1 MLGALGKK
9 LATGMAKGGAK
20 KIAADKLLNR
30 KKKPAARKPT
40 LDELIADVRGSGEP
54 AKGGAL
60 VVRPSTSLVPSPGG
74 DVQKFT
80 GREGEYGSV
89 EDNVIRIKSK
99 VIAVDGILKG
109 TLAAEK
115 ARKDRQR
122 RAQEQ
127 ADAAAAESN
136 LEGKKKKKKGP
147 DLKKFVPKVAMNA
160 FKKLV
165 NFFQTIVLG
174 YVTIQLLP
182 LLPGLL
188 KFVQGLS
195 SFIGFMADLG
205 LGLLTGLTTLIDWG
219 YKLYDMGMGAL
230 KNAVGEEGAK
240 KIESFMGVLKD
251 LVNGFLVWKII
262 GQKIL
267 TSVVKTITRAF
278 RIAKVIL
285 KKSIRFARR
294 FLKNAGGFV
303 KNVGS
308 KALKVGGKVLNVG
321 KNVLS
326 TGKNVLSAGKNVL
339 AKGASK
345 VGGFATKIL
354 GKAANVIAPALKTA
368 LPAVKGFA
376 RRIPILGPI
385 IVGLVSAMTGDPVGQ
400 ALFKAGGAALGG
412 ALGTFIPIPVLG
424 TLIGETIGVYVG
436 DVLYELLMGGGMA
449 AAGQKLKDDFG
460 KLLSGGEKVFGW
472 LKDGFGRFMEG
483 LPKGVLGLGKW
494 FLFGNIVDK
503 VKLIGKAFFSRDPMT
518 GEKEEED
525 IEDTKKGAVDGKE
538 PPLPKTDRGEKLQ
551 TSSSVTT
558 SRTIDGLTTTYTVE
572 GEEVSKEEFDKYRS
586 LSREEKRKYVTPMRG
601 DANNILATNNNI
613 RDGVARSASYEEG
626 AEETVLIQE
635 PDTKSNS
642 NQTEMGETKTLVVN
656 TGATE
661 DAYESLYM
669 R

>member
-1 MLGALGKK
+1 MWAALGKS
-9 LATGMAKGGAK
+9 LLKGGAK
-20 KIAADKLLNR
+20 KVATDKLLNR

-60 VVRPSTSLVPSPGG
+60 AVRPTTSLVPSPGG

-99 VIAVDGILKG
+99 VIAVDSILKG
-109 TLAAEK
+109 TVAAEK

-122 RAQEQ
+122 KAQEQ

-147 DLKKFVPKVAMNA
+147 NLKSLVPKVAMNA
-160 FKKLV
+160 FQKLV
-165 NFFQTIVLG
+165 NFFQSVVLG

-182 LLPGLL
+182 LLPQLL
-188 KFVQGLS
+188 KFVKGLS
-195 SFIGFMADLG
+195 GVVDWFLNIG
-205 LGLLTGLTTLIDWG
+205 LGLLTGLTTLVDWG

-251 LVNGFLVWKII
+251 LVSGFLVWKII

-285 KKSIRFARR
+285 KKAIRFARR

-308 KALKVGGKVLNVG
+308 KVLNVG

-326 TGKNVLSAGKNVL
+326 TGKNVL

-345 VGGFATKIL
+345 VGGFATKIF
-354 GKAANVIAPALKTA
+354 GKVANVIAPALKTA

-385 IVGLVSAMTGDPVGQ
+385 IIGLVSAMTGDPVGQ

-424 TLIGETIGVYVG
+424 TLIGETVGVYVG
-436 DVLYELLMGGGMA
+436 DVFYELLMGGGMA

-460 KLLSGGEKVFGW
+460 KLLSGGEKVFEW
-472 LKDGFGRFMEG
+472 IKDGFGRLMEG
-483 LPKGVLGLGKW
+483 LPKGPIGLGKW

-525 IEDTKKGAVDGKE
+525 IDDTKKGAVDGKE
-538 PPLPKTDRGEKLQ
+538 PPLPKIDRDEKLQ
-551 TSSSVTT
+551 TTK
-558 SRTIDGLTTTYTVE
+558 GN
-572 GEEVSKEEFDKYRS
+572 
-586 LSREEKRKYVTPMRG
+586 
-601 DANNILATNNNI
+601 ANNIVSTNNNI
-613 RDGVARSASYEEG
+613 RDGIAQSASYEEG

-635 PDTKSNS
+635 PDTSSDSNKK
-642 NQTEMGETKTLVVN
+642 EVGETKTLIVN

-661 DAYESLYM
+661 DTFESLYV

>member
-1 MLGALGKK
+1 MWAALGKS
-9 LATGMAKGGAK
+9 LLKGGAK
-20 KIAADKLLNR
+20 KVATDKLLNR

-60 VVRPSTSLVPSPGG
+60 AVRPTTSLVPSPGG

-99 VIAVDGILKG
+99 VIAVDSILKG
-109 TLAAEK
+109 TVAAEK

-122 RAQEQ
+122 KAQEQ

-147 DLKKFVPKVAMNA
+147 NLKKFVPKVAMNA
-160 FKKLV
+160 FQKLV

-182 LLPGLL
+182 LLPQLL
-188 KFVQGLS
+188 KFVKGLS
-195 SFIGFMADLG
+195 GVVDWFLDIG
-205 LGLLTGLTTLIDWG
+205 LGLLNGLMTLVDWG

-230 KNAVGEEGAK
+230 KNAIGEEGAEK
-240 KIESFMGVLKD
+240 LTSFMGGLKD
-251 LVNGFLVWKII
+251 LISGFLVWKII

-278 RIAKVIL
+278 RIAKIIL
-285 KKSIRFARR
+285 KKSIRFARK

-308 KALKVGGKVLNVG
+308 KALKVGGKVVQAFKSG
-321 KNVLS
+321 TTFAKSVLS
-326 TGKNVLSAGKNVL
+326 
-339 AKGASK
+339 KGASK
-345 VGGFATKIL
+345 VGGFATKIF
-354 GKAANVIAPALKTA
+354 GKAGKIIAPALKGA
-368 LPAVKGFA
+368 MPAVKGFA

-385 IVGLVSAMTGDPVGQ
+385 IVGLVSVMTGDPVDK

-436 DVLYELLMGGGMA
+436 DVLHELLMGGGMA

-460 KLLSGGEKVFGW
+460 KLMEGGEKFFGW
-472 LKDGFGRFMEG
+472 IKDGFGRFMEG

-503 VKLIGKAFFSRDPMT
+503 VKLLGKAFFSRDPMT

-525 IEDTKKGAVDGKE
+525 DKKGDK
-538 PPLPKTDRGEKLQ
+538 KTK
-551 TSSSVTT
+551 TSSSMKYNSET
-558 SRTIDGLTTTYTVE
+558 GETVYKINDQVVS
-572 GEEVSKEEFDKYRS
+572 GEEYDEYKALSKEDRQD
-586 LSREEKRKYVTPMRG
+586 YVVKAKG
-601 DANNILATNNNI
+601 NANNIVSTNNNI
-613 RDGVARSASYEEG
+613 RDGVAESASYEEG

-635 PDTKSNS
+635 PDTSSDSNKK
-642 NQTEMGETKTLVVN
+642 EVGETKTLIVN

-661 DAYESLYM
+661 DTFESLYV

>member
-1 MLGALGKK
+1 MWAALGKS
-9 LATGMAKGGAK
+9 LLKGGAK
-20 KIAADKLLNR
+20 KVATDKLLNR

-54 AKGGAL
+54 SKGGAL
-60 VVRPSTSLVPSPGG
+60 AVRPTTSLVPSPGG

-99 VIAVDGILKG
+99 VIAVDSILKG
-109 TLAAEK
+109 TVAAEK
-115 ARKDRQR
+115 ARKDKQR
-122 RAQEQ
+122 KAQEQ

-147 DLKKFVPKVAMNA
+147 NLKSLVPKVAMNA
-160 FKKLV
+160 FQKLV

-182 LLPGLL
+182 LLPQLL
-188 KFVQGLS
+188 KFVKGLS
-195 SFIGFMADLG
+195 GVVDWFLDIG
-205 LGLLTGLTTLIDWG
+205 LGLLNGLMTLVDWG

-230 KNAVGEEGAK
+230 KNAIGEEGAEK
-240 KIESFMGVLKD
+240 LTSFMGGLKD
-251 LVNGFLVWKII
+251 LISGFLVWKII

-285 KKSIRFARR
+285 KKAIRFARR

-308 KALKVGGKVLNVG
+308 KVLKVGGKVLNVG

-326 TGKNVLSAGKNVL
+326 TGKNVL

-345 VGGFATKIL
+345 IGGFATKIF

-424 TLIGETIGVYVG
+424 TLIGETVGVYVG
-436 DVLYELLMGGGMA
+436 DVFYELLMGGGMA

-460 KLLSGGEKVFGW
+460 KLLSGGEKVFEW
-472 LKDGFGRFMEG
+472 IKDGFGRLMEG
-483 LPKGVLGLGKW
+483 LPKGPIGLGKW

-518 GEKEEED
+518 GEKEDED
-525 IEDTKKGAVDGKE
+525 IDDTKKGAVDGKE
-538 PPLPKTDRGEKLQ
+538 PPLPKTDRDEKLQ
-551 TSSSVTT
+551 TTK
-558 SRTIDGLTTTYTVE
+558 GN
-572 GEEVSKEEFDKYRS
+572 
-586 LSREEKRKYVTPMRG
+586 
-601 DANNILATNNNI
+601 ANNIVSTNNNI
-613 RDGVARSASYEEG
+613 RDGVAQSASYEEG

-635 PDTKSNS
+635 PDTSSDSNKK
-642 NQTEMGETKTLVVN
+642 EVGETKTLIVN

-661 DAYESLYM
+661 DTFESLYV

>member
-1 MLGALGKK
+1 MWAALGKS
-9 LATGMAKGGAK
+9 LLKGGAK
-20 KIAADKLLNR
+20 KVATDKLLNR

-60 VVRPSTSLVPSPGG
+60 AVRPSTSLVPSPGG

-99 VIAVDGILKG
+99 VIAVDSILKG
-109 TLAAEK
+109 TVAAEK

-122 RAQEQ
+122 KAQEQ

-147 DLKKFVPKVAMNA
+147 NLKSLVPKVAMNA
-160 FKKLV
+160 FQKLV
-165 NFFQTIVLG
+165 NFFQSVVLG

-182 LLPGLL
+182 LLPQLL
-188 KFVQGLS
+188 KFVKGLS
-195 SFIGFMADLG
+195 GVVDWFLDIG
-205 LGLLTGLTTLIDWG
+205 LGLLTGLMTLVDWG

-251 LVNGFLVWKII
+251 LVSGFLVWKII

-267 TSVVKTITRAF
+267 TSVVKTVTRVFKAAK
-278 RIAKVIL
+278 RILRKAVTSFK
-285 KKSIRFARR
+285 RFIGR
-294 FLKNAGGFV
+294 GGRKLI
-303 KNVGS
+303 KNVAS
-308 KALKVGGKVLNVG
+308 KTANLA
-321 KNVLS
+321 KNVL
-326 TGKNVLSAGKNVL
+326 GAGKNVL

-345 VGGFATKIL
+345 VGGFATKIF

-424 TLIGETIGVYVG
+424 TLIGETVGVYVG
-436 DVLYELLMGGGMA
+436 DVFYELLMGGGMA

-460 KLLSGGEKVFGW
+460 KLMEGGEKFFGW
-472 LKDGFGRFMEG
+472 IKDGFGRFMEG

-503 VKLIGKAFFSRDPMT
+503 VKLLGKAFFSRDPMT

-538 PPLPKTDRGEKLQ
+538 PPKPKTDRGEKVQ
-551 TSSSVTT
+551 TSSSMSYSSTTGVTT
-558 SRTIDGLTTTYTVE
+558 YKVE
-572 GEEVSKEEFDKYRS
+572 GEEVSKEEYDKYKS
-586 LSREEKRKYVTPMRG
+586 LSREEKRKYVTPTKG
-601 DANNILATNNNI
+601 NANNILATNNNI
-613 RDGVARSASYEEG
+613 RDGIAQRASYEEG

-635 PDTKSNS
+635 PDTSSDSNKK
-642 NQTEMGETKTLVVN
+642 EVGETKTLIVN

-661 DAYESLYM
+661 DTFESLYV

>member
-1 MLGALGKK
+1 MWAALGKS
-9 LATGMAKGGAK
+9 LLKGGAK
-20 KIAADKLLNR
+20 KVATDKLLNR

-60 VVRPSTSLVPSPGG
+60 AVRPTTSLVPSPGG

-99 VIAVDGILKG
+99 VIAVDSILKG
-109 TLAAEK
+109 TVAAEK

-122 RAQEQ
+122 KAQEQ

-147 DLKKFVPKVAMNA
+147 NLKSLVPKVAMNA
-160 FKKLV
+160 FQKLV
-165 NFFQTIVLG
+165 TFFQSVVLG

-182 LLPGLL
+182 LLPQLL
-188 KFVQGLS
+188 KFVKGLS
-195 SFIGFMADLG
+195 GVVDWFLNIG
-205 LGLLTGLTTLIDWG
+205 LGLLTGLTTLVDWG

-251 LVNGFLVWKII
+251 LVSGFLVWKII

-278 RIAKVIL
+278 KIAKTIL
-285 KKSIRFARR
+285 RKAVTSFKRFIGR
-294 FLKNAGGFV
+294 GGRQFI

-308 KALKVGGKVLNVG
+308 KVLNVG

-326 TGKNVLSAGKNVL
+326 TGKNVL

-345 VGGFATKIL
+345 IGGFATKIF
-354 GKAANVIAPALKTA
+354 GKVANVIAPALKTA

-385 IVGLVSAMTGDPVGQ
+385 IIGLVSAMTGDPVGQ

-424 TLIGETIGVYVG
+424 TLIGETVGVYVG
-436 DVLYELLMGGGMA
+436 DVFYELLMGGGMA

-460 KLLSGGEKVFGW
+460 KLLSGGEKVFEW
-472 LKDGFGRFMEG
+472 IKDGFGRLMEG
-483 LPKGVLGLGKW
+483 LPKGPIGLGKW

-525 IEDTKKGAVDGKE
+525 IDDTKKGAVDGKE
-538 PPLPKTDRGEKLQ
+538 PPKPKTDRGEKVQ
-551 TSSSVTT
+551 TTSSMKYNSET
-558 SRTIDGLTTTYTVE
+558 GETVYKINDQVVS
-572 GEEVSKEEFDKYRS
+572 GEEYDEYKALD
-586 LSREEKRKYVTPMRG
+586 RKDRMNYVTRAKG
-601 DANNILATNNNI
+601 NANNILATNNNI
-613 RDGVARSASYEEG
+613 RDGVAQSASYEEG
-626 AEETVLIQE
+626 TEETVLIQE
-635 PDTKSNS
+635 PDTSSDSNKK
-642 NQTEMGETKTLVVN
+642 EVGETKTLIVN

-661 DAYESLYM
+661 DTFESLYV

>member
-1 MLGALGKK
+1 MWAALGKS
-9 LATGMAKGGAK
+9 LLKGGAK
-20 KIAADKLLNR
+20 KVATDKLLNR

-60 VVRPSTSLVPSPGG
+60 AVRPTTSLVPSPGG

-99 VIAVDGILKG
+99 VIAVDSILKG
-109 TLAAEK
+109 TVAAEK

-122 RAQEQ
+122 KAQEQ

-147 DLKKFVPKVAMNA
+147 NLKKFVPKVAMNA
-160 FKKLV
+160 FQKLV

-182 LLPGLL
+182 LLPQLL
-188 KFVQGLS
+188 KFVKGLS
-195 SFIGFMADLG
+195 GVVDWFLDIG
-205 LGLLTGLTTLIDWG
+205 LGLLNGLMTLVDWG

-251 LVNGFLVWKII
+251 LVSGFLVWKII

-285 KKSIRFARR
+285 KKAIRFARR

-308 KALKVGGKVLNVG
+308 KALKVGGKVVQAFKSG
-321 KNVLS
+321 TTFAKSVLS
-326 TGKNVLSAGKNVL
+326 
-339 AKGASK
+339 KGASK
-345 VGGFATKIL
+345 VGGFATKIF
-354 GKAANVIAPALKTA
+354 GKAGKIIAPALKGA
-368 LPAVKGFA
+368 MPAVKGFA

-385 IVGLVSAMTGDPVGQ
+385 IVGLVSVMTGDPVDK

-436 DVLYELLMGGGMA
+436 DVLHELLMGGGMA

-460 KLLSGGEKVFGW
+460 KLMEGGEKFFGW
-472 LKDGFGRFMEG
+472 IKDGFGRFMEG

-503 VKLIGKAFFSRDPMT
+503 VKLLGKAFFSRDPMT

-525 IEDTKKGAVDGKE
+525 DKKGDK
-538 PPLPKTDRGEKLQ
+538 KTK
-551 TSSSVTT
+551 TSSSMKYNSET
-558 SRTIDGLTTTYTVE
+558 GETVYKINDQVVS
-572 GEEVSKEEFDKYRS
+572 GEEYDEYKALSKEDRQD
-586 LSREEKRKYVTPMRG
+586 YVVKAKG
-601 DANNILATNNNI
+601 NANNIVSTNNI
-613 RDGVARSASYEEG
+613 RDGVAESASYEEG

-635 PDTKSNS
+635 PDTSSDSNKK
-642 NQTEMGETKTLVVN
+642 EVGETKTLIVH
-656 TGATE
+656 TRATE
-661 DAYESLYM
+661 DTFESLYV

>member
-1 MLGALGKK
+1 MWAALGKS
-9 LATGMAKGGAK
+9 LLKGGAK
-20 KIAADKLLNR
+20 KVATDKLLNR

-60 VVRPSTSLVPSPGG
+60 AVRPTTSLVPSPGG

-99 VIAVDGILKG
+99 VIAVDSILKG
-109 TLAAEK
+109 TVAAEK

-122 RAQEQ
+122 KAQEQ

-147 DLKKFVPKVAMNA
+147 NLKSLVPKVAMNA
-160 FKKLV
+160 FQKLV
-165 NFFQTIVLG
+165 NFFQSVVLG

-182 LLPGLL
+182 LLPQLL
-188 KFVQGLS
+188 KFVKGLS
-195 SFIGFMADLG
+195 GVVDWFLNLG
-205 LGLLTGLTTLIDWG
+205 LGLLTGLTTLVDWG
-219 YKLYDMGMGAL
+219 YKLYDMGMGSL

-251 LVNGFLVWKII
+251 LVSGFLVWKII

-285 KKSIRFARR
+285 KKAIRFARR

-308 KALKVGGKVLNVG
+308 KVLNVG

-326 TGKNVLSAGKNVL
+326 TGKNVL
-339 AKGASK
+339 AKGVSK
-345 VGGFATKIL
+345 VGGFATKIF

-424 TLIGETIGVYVG
+424 TLIGETVGVYVG
-436 DVLYELLMGGGMA
+436 DVFYELLMGGGMA

-460 KLLSGGEKVFGW
+460 KLLSGGEKVFEW
-472 LKDGFGRFMEG
+472 IKDGFGRLMEG
-483 LPKGVLGLGKW
+483 LPKGPIGLGKW

-518 GEKEEED
+518 GEKEDED
-525 IEDTKKGAVDGKE
+525 IDDTKKGAVDGKE
-538 PPLPKTDRGEKLQ
+538 PPLPKTDRDEKLQ
-551 TSSSVTT
+551 TAK
-558 SRTIDGLTTTYTVE
+558 GN
-572 GEEVSKEEFDKYRS
+572 
-586 LSREEKRKYVTPMRG
+586 
-601 DANNILATNNNI
+601 ANNIVSTNNNI
-613 RDGVARSASYEEG
+613 RDGVAQSASYEEG

-635 PDTKSNS
+635 PDTSSDSNKK
-642 NQTEMGETKTLVVN
+642 EVGETKTLIVN

-661 DAYESLYM
+661 DTFESLYV

>member
-1 MLGALGKK
+1 MWAALGKS
-9 LATGMAKGGAK
+9 LLKGGAK
-20 KIAADKLLNR
+20 KVATDKLLNR

-60 VVRPSTSLVPSPGG
+60 AVRPTTSLVPSPGG

-99 VIAVDGILKG
+99 VIAVDSILKG
-109 TLAAEK
+109 TVAAEK

-122 RAQEQ
+122 KAQEQ

-147 DLKKFVPKVAMNA
+147 NLKSLVPKVAMNA
-160 FKKLV
+160 FQKLV
-165 NFFQTIVLG
+165 TFFQSVVLG

-182 LLPGLL
+182 LLPQLL
-188 KFVQGLS
+188 KFVKGLS
-195 SFIGFMADLG
+195 GVVDWFLDIG
-205 LGLLTGLTTLIDWG
+205 LGLLTGLTTLVDWG

-230 KNAVGEEGAK
+230 KNAIGEEGAEK
-240 KIESFMGVLKD
+240 LTSFMGGLKD
-251 LVNGFLVWKII
+251 LISGFLVWKII

-285 KKSIRFARR
+285 KKAIRFARR

-308 KALKVGGKVLNVG
+308 KVLNVG

-326 TGKNVLSAGKNVL
+326 TGKNVL

-345 VGGFATKIL
+345 IGGFATKIF

-385 IVGLVSAMTGDPVGQ
+385 IIGLVSAMTGDPVGQ

-424 TLIGETIGVYVG
+424 TLIGETVGVYVG
-436 DVLYELLMGGGMA
+436 DVFYELLMGGGMA

-460 KLLSGGEKVFGW
+460 KLLSGGEKVFEW
-472 LKDGFGRFMEG
+472 IKDGFGRLMEG
-483 LPKGVLGLGKW
+483 LPKGPIGLGKW

-525 IEDTKKGAVDGKE
+525 IDDTKKGAVDGKE
-538 PPLPKTDRGEKLQ
+538 PPLPKTDRDEKLQ
-551 TSSSVTT
+551 TAK
-558 SRTIDGLTTTYTVE
+558 GN
-572 GEEVSKEEFDKYRS
+572 
-586 LSREEKRKYVTPMRG
+586 
-601 DANNILATNNNI
+601 ANNIVSTNNNI
-613 RDGVARSASYEEG
+613 RDGVAQSASYEEG

-635 PDTKSNS
+635 PDTSSDSNKK
-642 NQTEMGETKTLVVN
+642 EVGETKTLIVN

-661 DAYESLYM
+661 DTFESLYV

>member
-9 LATGMAKGGAK
+9 LATGMVKGGAK
-20 KIAADKLLNR
+20 KIATDKLLNR

-115 ARKDRQR
+115 ARKERQR

-160 FKKLV
+160 FQRLV

-326 TGKNVLSAGKNVL
+326 AGKNVL

-385 IVGLVSAMTGDPVGQ
+385 IVGLVSVMTGDPVDK

-460 KLLSGGEKVFGW
+460 KLLSGGEKIFGW

-572 GEEVSKEEFDKYRS
+572 GEEVSKEEYDKYKS
-586 LSREEKRKYVTPMRG
+586 LSKEEKRKYVTPMRG

>member
-1 MLGALGKK
+1 MWAALGKS
-9 LATGMAKGGAK
+9 LLKGGAK
-20 KIAADKLLNR
+20 KVATDKLLNR

-60 VVRPSTSLVPSPGG
+60 AVRPTTSLVPSPGG

-99 VIAVDGILKG
+99 VIAVDSILKG
-109 TLAAEK
+109 TVAAEK

-122 RAQEQ
+122 KAQEQ

-147 DLKKFVPKVAMNA
+147 NLKSLVPKVAMNA
-160 FKKLV
+160 FQKLV
-165 NFFQTIVLG
+165 TFFQSVVLG

-182 LLPGLL
+182 LLPQLL
-188 KFVQGLS
+188 KFVKGLS
-195 SFIGFMADLG
+195 GVVDWFLNIG
-205 LGLLTGLTTLIDWG
+205 LGLLTGLTTLVDWG

-251 LVNGFLVWKII
+251 LVSGFLVWKII

-278 RIAKVIL
+278 KIAKTIL
-285 KKSIRFARR
+285 RKAVTSFKRFIGR
-294 FLKNAGGFV
+294 GGRQFI

-308 KALKVGGKVLNVG
+308 KVLNVG

-326 TGKNVLSAGKNVL
+326 TGKNVL

-345 VGGFATKIL
+345 VGGFATKIF
-354 GKAANVIAPALKTA
+354 GKVANVIAPALKTA

-385 IVGLVSAMTGDPVGQ
+385 IIGLVSAMTGDPVGQ

-424 TLIGETIGVYVG
+424 TLIGETVGVYVG
-436 DVLYELLMGGGMA
+436 DVFYELLMGGGMA

-460 KLLSGGEKVFGW
+460 KLLSGGEKVFEW
-472 LKDGFGRFMEG
+472 IKDGFGRLMEG
-483 LPKGVLGLGKW
+483 LPKGPIGLGKW

-525 IEDTKKGAVDGKE
+525 IDDTKKGAVDGKE
-538 PPLPKTDRGEKLQ
+538 PPLPKIDRDEKLQ
-551 TSSSVTT
+551 TTK
-558 SRTIDGLTTTYTVE
+558 GN
-572 GEEVSKEEFDKYRS
+572 
-586 LSREEKRKYVTPMRG
+586 
-601 DANNILATNNNI
+601 ANNIWLI
-613 RDGVARSASYEEG
+613 MSGGVIK
-626 AEETVLIQE
+626 AEITH
-635 PDTKSNS
+635 TKKN
-642 NQTEMGETKTLVVN
+642 
-656 TGATE
+656 
-661 DAYESLYM
+661 

>member
-1 MLGALGKK
+1 MWAALGKS
-9 LATGMAKGGAK
+9 LLKGGAK
-20 KIAADKLLNR
+20 KVATDKLLNR

-60 VVRPSTSLVPSPGG
+60 AVRPTTSLVPSPGG

-99 VIAVDGILKG
+99 VIAVDSILKG
-109 TLAAEK
+109 TVAAEK

-122 RAQEQ
+122 KAQEQ

-147 DLKKFVPKVAMNA
+147 NLKSLVPKVAMNA
-160 FKKLV
+160 FQKLV
-165 NFFQTIVLG
+165 NFFQTVVLG

-182 LLPGLL
+182 LLPQLL
-188 KFVQGLS
+188 KFVKGLS
-195 SFIGFMADLG
+195 SVVDWFLDLG
-205 LGLLTGLTTLIDWG
+205 LGLLTGLTTLVDWG

-251 LVNGFLVWKII
+251 LVSGFLVWKII

-285 KKSIRFARR
+285 KKAIRFARR

-308 KALKVGGKVLNVG
+308 KVLNVG
-321 KNVLS
+321 KNVL
-326 TGKNVLSAGKNVL
+326 GAGKNVL

-345 VGGFATKIL
+345 VGGFATKIF

-460 KLLSGGEKVFGW
+460 KLLSGGEKVFEW
-472 LKDGFGRFMEG
+472 IKDGFGRLMEG
-483 LPKGVLGLGKW
+483 LPKGPIGLGKW

-503 VKLIGKAFFSRDPMT
+503 VKLLGKAFFSRDPMT

-538 PPLPKTDRGEKLQ
+538 PPKPKTDRGEKVQ
-551 TSSSVTT
+551 TSSSMSYSSTTGVTT
-558 SRTIDGLTTTYTVE
+558 YKVE
-572 GEEVSKEEFDKYRS
+572 GEEVSKEEYDKYKS

-613 RDGVARSASYEEG
+613 RDGVAQRASYEEG

-635 PDTKSNS
+635 PDTSSDSKK
-642 NQTEMGETKTLVVN
+642 EEVGETKTLIVN

-661 DAYESLYM
+661 DTFESLYV

>member
-1 MLGALGKK
+1 MWAALGKS
-9 LATGMAKGGAK
+9 LLKGGAK
-20 KIAADKLLNR
+20 KVATDKLLNR

-54 AKGGAL
+54 SKGGAL
-60 VVRPSTSLVPSPGG
+60 AVRPTTSLVPSPGG

-99 VIAVDGILKG
+99 VIAVDSILKG
-109 TLAAEK
+109 TVAAEK

-122 RAQEQ
+122 KAQEQ

-147 DLKKFVPKVAMNA
+147 SLKKFVPKVAMNA
-160 FKKLV
+160 FQKLV

-182 LLPGLL
+182 LLPQLL
-188 KFVQGLS
+188 KFVKGLS
-195 SFIGFMADLG
+195 GVVDWFLNLG
-205 LGLLTGLTTLIDWG
+205 LCLLDGLMTLVDWG

-230 KNAVGEEGAK
+230 KNAIGEEGAEK
-240 KIESFMGVLKD
+240 LTSFMSGLKD
-251 LVNGFLVWKII
+251 LVSGFLVWKII

-278 RIAKVIL
+278 RIAKIIL

-303 KNVGS
+303 KNVGG
-308 KALKVGGKVLNVG
+308 KVLQVGGKVLNA
-321 KNVLS
+321 
-326 TGKNVLSAGKNVL
+326 GKNVLSAGKNVL

-345 VGGFATKIL
+345 VGGFATKIF
-354 GKAANVIAPALKTA
+354 GKAAKILAPALKSA
-368 LPAVKGFA
+368 MPAVKGFA

-385 IVGLVSAMTGDPVGQ
+385 IVGLVSVMTGDPVDK

-436 DVLYELLMGGGMA
+436 DVLHELLMGGGMA

-460 KLLSGGEKVFGW
+460 KLMEGGEKFFGW
-472 LKDGFGRFMEG
+472 IKDGFGRFMEG

-518 GEKEEED
+518 GEEEED
-525 IEDTKKGAVDGKE
+525 IEDTKKGAVDGNE
-538 PPLPKTDRGEKLQ
+538 PPKPKTDRGEKVQ
-551 TSSSVTT
+551 ITSSMSFN
-558 SRTIDGLTTTYTVE
+558 SLGETVYKINDQVVS
-572 GEEVSKEEFDKYRS
+572 GEEYDEYKALSKEDRQD
-586 LSREEKRKYVTPMRG
+586 YVVKAKG
-601 DANNILATNNNI
+601 NANNIVSTNNNI
-613 RDGVARSASYEEG
+613 RDGVAESASYEEG

-635 PDTKSNS
+635 PDTSSDSNKK
-642 NQTEMGETKTLVVN
+642 EVGETKTLIVH
-656 TGATE
+656 TRATE
-661 DAYESLYM
+661 DTFESLYV

>member
-1 MLGALGKK
+1 MWAALGKS
-9 LATGMAKGGAK
+9 LLKGGAK
-20 KIAADKLLNR
+20 KVATDKLLNR
-30 KKKPAARKPT
+30 KKKPAAKKPT
-40 LDELIADVRGSGEP
+40 LDELIADVRGSGESS
-54 AKGGAL
+54 KGGAL
-60 VVRPSTSLVPSPGG
+60 AVRPTTSLVPSPGG

-99 VIAVDGILKG
+99 VIAVDSILKG
-109 TLAAEK
+109 TVAAEK

-122 RAQEQ
+122 KAQEQ

-147 DLKKFVPKVAMNA
+147 NLKSLVPKVAMNA
-160 FKKLV
+160 FQKLV
-165 NFFQTIVLG
+165 NFFQSVVLG

-182 LLPGLL
+182 LLPQLL
-188 KFVQGLS
+188 KFVKGLS
-195 SFIGFMADLG
+195 GVVDWFLDLG

-240 KIESFMGVLKD
+240 KIESFMGVVKD
-251 LVNGFLVWKII
+251 LVSGFLIWKVL
-262 GQKIL
+262 GQKIFD
-267 TSVVKTITRAF
+267 SVVKTVTRVFKVAK
-278 RIAKVIL
+278 RILRKAVTSFK
-285 KKSIRFARR
+285 RFIGR
-294 FLKNAGGFV
+294 GGRKLI
-303 KNVGS
+303 KNVASKTANLAKNLGS
-308 KALKVGGKVLNVG
+308 KGANLA
-321 KNVLS
+321 KNVL
-326 TGKNVLSAGKNVL
+326 GAGKNVL

-345 VGGFATKIL
+345 VGGFATKIF

-472 LKDGFGRFMEG
+472 IKDGFGRLMEG
-483 LPKGVLGLGKW
+483 LPKGPIGLGKW

-518 GEKEEED
+518 GEKEDED
-525 IEDTKKGAVDGKE
+525 IDDTKKGSVEGKE

-551 TSSSVTT
+551 TSSSMSYSSTT
-558 SRTIDGLTTTYTVE
+558 GVSTYKVG
-572 GEEVSKEEFDKYRS
+572 GEEVSKEEYDKYKS
-586 LSREEKRKYVTPMRG
+586 LSREEKRKYVTPTKG

-613 RDGVARSASYEEG
+613 RDGIAQSASYEEG

-635 PDTKSNS
+635 PDTSSDSNKK
-642 NQTEMGETKTLVVN
+642 EVGETKTLIVN

-661 DAYESLYM
+661 DTFESLYV